1 MSNVVKCYRLKV
13 MKLGFAV
20 MNARIAVIVLM
31 IYLKEF
37 AQIVVEILKIRPK
50 RKISEMN
57 RNPIITQ

>member
-37 AQIVVEILKIRPK
+37 AQIVEGTLRNDP
-50 RKISEMN
+50 SEK
-57 RNPIITQ
+57 